1 MLPLVGST
9 IVPPGRS
16 FPSRS
21 AASIIRSPMRSFTL
35 PPGFMYS
42 SLASSVGPSSRP
54 TRWSRTS
61 GVAPDE
67 VEHGR
72 ILAGHA
78 KRKPSSA
85 GSGGA
90 R

>member
-21 AASIIRSPMRSFTL
+21 AASIMRIPIRSFTL

-42 SLASSVGPSSRP
+42 SLASRVGPSSEP
-54 TRWSRTS
+54 TRCSRTS
-61 GVAPDE
+61 GVPPT
-67 VEHGR
+67 R
-72 ILAGHA
+72 
-78 KRKPSSA
+78 SSTV
-85 GSGGA
+85 G
-90 R
+90 